1 MQKELKNEQ
10 NSSRDTLRQ
19 WKKTAKNSRKRAV
32 KKLEKQEKECEEA
45 GKWLWLRQIG
55 DSLLAE
61 AKYIKKG
68 TTDLHIINVHTQ
80 KEEKVKLNP
89 KLDAVKNAELFFKK
103 AKKGKRGLAL
113 CREQITESRKELLEI
128 DGLIQTIEECLAC
141 DDESVEFT
149 ENFDAVQAAINENSG
164 IAGVSSAAANKTKQQ
179 KIPYRHFTVDGWDVY
194 VGKNNTQNDE
204 LSIRFA
210 KPRDIWLHVA
220 AHAGSHVVIRRDKNA
235 DWPPKPVLAKVAA
248 FAVWFS
254 KAKHTSYAEVHYT
267 EARYV
272 HKRRKSPPGE
282 VQLDRY
288 KTVRVSPQS
297 PQEMFKES

>member
-10 NSSRDTLRQ
+10 KSSRDTLRQ

-32 KKLEKQEKECEEA
+32 KKLEKQKIECEEA
-45 GKWLWLRQIG
+45 GKWLWMRQIG

-61 AKYIKKG
+61 AANIKKG
-68 TTDLHIINVHTQ
+68 TTDLQIINIHTQ
-80 KEEKVKLNP
+80 KEETVKLNP
-89 KLDAVKNAELFFKK
+89 KLDAVKNAELLFKK
-103 AKKGKRGLAL
+103 AKKGKRGVEL
-113 CREQITESRKELLEI
+113 CRKQIAESQKELREI
-128 DGLIQTIEECLAC
+128 DELIQNIEECLVC
-141 DDESVEFT
+141 DDESVAFAQ
-149 ENFDAVQAAINENSG
+149 NFEAVQDAINENSSV
-164 IAGVSSAAANKTKQQ
+164 IGVSSAAPGKTKQP

-194 VGKNNTQNDE
+194 VGKNNAQNDE

-235 DWPPKPVLAKVAA
+235 DWPSKPVLAKVAA
-248 FAVWFS
+248 VAVWLS

-282 VQLDRY
+282 VVLDRY